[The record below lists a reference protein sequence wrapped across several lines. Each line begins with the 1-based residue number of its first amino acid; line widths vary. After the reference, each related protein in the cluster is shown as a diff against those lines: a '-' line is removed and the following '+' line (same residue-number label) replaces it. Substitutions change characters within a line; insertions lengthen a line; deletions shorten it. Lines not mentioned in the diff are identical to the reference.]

1 MAFRHNAGTWI
12 DAHCHLAD
20 PRFDRDR
27 EEVVARSRRAG
38 VTAWVQGGVGP
49 EDWTWQD
56 KIAETLGDGLLRCF
70 GLHPWWVAERAPE
83 EINAGLKTL
92 GERLDSARAIGE
104 AGLDKGK
111 RGRWE
116 HSAKRQM
123 NALLSQ
129 AQLAHLFGKPL
140 VLHVVGAHAE
150 ALEILEKIGNSPPGP
165 GPFLQRSALQGNA
178 TPPSVSASFGFSLAE
193 PGDGGAVAPWR
204 PRPPTGPWKPI
215 PGRARAGSRNEP
227 SRLLEVAD
235 AAAAIRG
242 RPAKASWTS
251 AGTISSGFSSLMKIR
266 RLRPKTAAPLSAE
279 ELSDYRL
286 HRRSTG
292 WPAWWGEG
300 PWKSC

>member
-150 ALEILEKIGNSPPGP
+150 ALEILEKIGKFPAGGLVHSFNG
-165 GPFLQRSALQGNA
+165 SALQAQRYAALGFLL
-178 TPPSVSASFGFSLAE
+178 SFGFSLAE
-193 PGDGGAVAPWR
+193 PGDGGGKGALAAAAADRVALETDSPD
-204 PRPPTGPWKPI
+204 
-215 PGRARAGSRNEP
+215 RAPERGSRNEP

-242 RPAKASWTS
+242 ETRKGLLDLSRDN
-251 AGTISSGFSSLMKIR
+251 LK
-266 RLRPKTAAPLSAE
+266 RLFKLS
-279 ELSDYRL
+279 
-286 HRRSTG
+286 
-292 WPAWWGEG
+292 
-300 PWKSC
+300 